1 MRVVGGQREAM
12 PVMPVREASPVEVG
26 KAQASTSDD
35 RVWSAYLIGLSAYRT
50 FHYKELD
57 KFPFFTLELRGPFQE
72 PALFLLPRKWYI
84 YINHAWPRFRHH
96 NVLTAHIACS
106 MQQIPESTWQ
116 RCHPIVQRQI
126 SYSACQPHDKL
137 STSIAYPSAQLYRA
151 LEENMQPIPAGNHA
165 LHK

>member
-12 PVMPVREASPVEVG
+12 PVMPVRASPVEVG
-26 KAQASTSDD
+26 KAHASTSDD
-35 RVWSAYLIGLSAYRT
+35 RVWPAYLIGLSAYRAC
-50 FHYKELD
+50 HYKELD

-72 PALFLLPRKWYI
+72 PALFLLPGKWYTS
-84 YINHAWPRFRHH
+84 INHARPGSLHH
-96 NVLTAHIACS
+96 NILTAHIACS

-126 SYSACQPHDKL
+126 SHSACQPHDEL
-137 STSIAYPSAQLYRA
+137 APSIGNPSAQLYRA
-151 LEENMQPIPAGNHA
+151 LEENMQSISAGNHA